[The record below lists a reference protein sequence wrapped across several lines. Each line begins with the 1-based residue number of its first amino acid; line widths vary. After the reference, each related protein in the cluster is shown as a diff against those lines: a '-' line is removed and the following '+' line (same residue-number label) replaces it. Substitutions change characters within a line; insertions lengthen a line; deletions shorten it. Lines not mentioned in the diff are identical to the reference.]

1 MTKTQLLKKGLW
13 IMCILV
19 SVFLFVNIAIAA
31 DYYEVKLLYDKGNI
45 TLGSINIKELNKTRN
60 LPGGYVAEIVDSKDN
75 VLNVTFFDIPLK
87 ILYDTIDN
95 VTGKLSG
102 GGEIIL
108 EQQNFTLMLP
118 YFENA
123 NALNI
128 YDKTINKKF
137 SMDLQK
143 YSPTIKKEIEKE
155 QITEEK
161 KPDYV
166 FFSIFT
172 TVVIIVTVII
182 VYAIKRFNKK

>member
-1 MTKTQLLKKGLW
+1 
-13 IMCILV
+13 MCILV